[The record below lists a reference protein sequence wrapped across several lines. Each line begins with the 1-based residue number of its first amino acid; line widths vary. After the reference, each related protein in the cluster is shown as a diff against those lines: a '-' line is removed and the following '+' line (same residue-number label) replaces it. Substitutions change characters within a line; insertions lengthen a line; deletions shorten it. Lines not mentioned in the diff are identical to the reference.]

1 VVRARVDPFHLTESR
16 GPAVAPAAGS
26 FYARIAAPME
36 LLSQIR
42 WLDILDIVIVSFM
55 AYRLWVWMRGTRAL
69 QILVGLLALGVI
81 SLLAVRYQLST
92 TAWIFSNLWTVLL
105 LLILIVFQPELR
117 RMLERVSPLKLLT
130 GRPAEEVDR
139 SLAEVRDAAFELGAA
154 RIGALMAV
162 AREDPVEEHLT
173 DGIPLDGRVSR
184 QVLVSLFQRES
195 PVHDGAALIRGD
207 RIISVGNYLPLTDR
221 AALPSHL
228 GTRHR
233 SALGLSETCDA
244 VVVVVSEERGE
255 VAIAR
260 AGHLTSCADSATLEA
275 ELRTLIRPADAP
287 SVEGRRFFR
296 ALTRDPIGK
305 LGALVF
311 AGVLWGLFAAPVDY
325 QRIIPQVPIDYRFPE
340 HAAAVGDLPRRAE
353 VMVTGSQMSL
363 GRLRPDEI
371 SVSVDLANLGK
382 GTHGVNL
389 TDAAVIVPPGV
400 RVVTI
405 RGHHP
410 AAPDRGEPRRG
421 GDALL
426 RRCRAQARGPR
437 LRLDAAGDVGRPGGG
452 RAHRPQLGARSRVLG
467 GNRDGGPCRQGGE
480 LGRPDGGD
488 GPAGGDRAAKRGPVG
503 GGGAGRG
510 RA

>member
-1 VVRARVDPFHLTESR
+1 
-16 GPAVAPAAGS
+16 
-26 FYARIAAPME
+26 ME

-42 WLDILDIVIVSFM
+42 WLDILDILIVSFM

-139 SLAEVRDAAFELGAA
+139 SLAEVRDAAFKLGAA
-154 RIGALMAV
+154 RIGALMAI

-207 RIISVGNYLPLTDR
+207 RIVSVGNYLPLTDR
-221 AALPSHL
+221 AGLPSHL

-340 HAAAVGDLPRRAE
+340 HAAAVGDLPQRAE

-371 SVSVDLANLGK
+371 SVSVDLASLGK

-405 RGHHP
+405 QP
-410 AAPDRGEPRRG
+410 
-421 GDALL
+421 L
-426 RRCRAQARGPR
+426 RIEVS
-437 LRLDAAGDVGRPGGG
+437 LDVVET
-452 RAHRPQLGARSRVLG
+452 RSFAVAVR
-467 GNRDGGPCRQGGE
+467 
-480 LGRPDGGD
+480 
-488 GPAGGDRAAKRGPVG
+488 KRGDLGPGWTLREMSAEPEEVELTGLSSELDRVSWVETETVDLAGKEGSWVG
-503 GGGAGRG
+503 LMAVTVQPEGIELRSVDPPEVEVRVEVSREGEGEVEPPS
-510 RA
+510 